1 MQRNNGYM
9 LYPNGISAVF
19 VIMKA
24 WEFQDQI
31 SSVRKQTNK
40 KKKIRENKT
49 ESEEKFKPAQEH
61 AII

>member
-1 MQRNNGYM
+1 M
-9 LYPNGISAVF
+9 LYPSGISPVF

-40 KKKIRENKT
+40 QKKKIRENKT
-49 ESEEKFKPAQEH
+49 EAEEKFKAVQEH

>member
-9 LYPNGISAVF
+9 LYPSGISPVF

-40 KKKIRENKT
+40 KKIRENKT
-49 ESEEKFKPAQEH
+49 ESEEKFKPVQEH

>member
-1 MQRNNGYM
+1 
-9 LYPNGISAVF
+9 
-19 VIMKA
+19 MKA

-31 SSVRKQTNK
+31 SSVRKQTN